1 MTNKAID
8 ELARKRER
16 VLGYLARM
24 RDKVGTAEVALGRG
38 FRNLCFM
45 FADETGESEAMARIR
60 QKHEAAVKAL
70 GELNDAV
77 EWMLG
82 D

>member
-1 MTNKAID
+1 
-8 ELARKRER
+8 
-16 VLGYLARM
+16 
-24 RDKVGTAEVALGRG
+24 
-38 FRNLCFM
+38 M